1 MIDGFL
7 AILLPVR
14 LGGHLSGIVCQICKR
29 GNVPPAILQ
38 SDIFHILTSQYGY
51 RTMSYFDLK
60 QFYRNI
66 VHHYFLQWSWG
77 QKTHQYRNICLQL
90 GWYFALPKM
99 AERISCSKNMG
110 DCQNWKKHLRHIWR
124 LPPRELCQAR
134 GSFMG
139 WLFHSTAIPELC
151 RLIMR
156 AAPQNKEPLI
166 SHVWVYYAF
175 SYFSQKSGWWVMRV

>member
-1 MIDGFL
+1 M
-7 AILLPVR
+7 
-14 LGGHLSGIVCQICKR
+14 LSQR
-29 GNVPPAILQ
+29 WPSASPA
-38 SDIFHILTSQYGY
+38 
-51 RTMSYFDLK
+51 
-60 QFYRNI
+60 
-66 VHHYFLQWSWG
+66 
-77 QKTHQYRNICLQL
+77 
-90 GWYFALPKM
+90 P
-99 AERISCSKNMG
+99 KNMG

-139 WLFHSTAIPELC
+139 WLFHSTAIPRLC

-175 SYFSQKSGWWVMRV
+175 SYFSQMSGWWVMRVEVTQYVNSLPGSHLSRLKTQFYPILPKICSVYLGLICGESPLATPLGNSSIFLQFVRRSIAFKQ